1 MTESELNRYR
11 KVVKARD
18 GSVVVLRPMVPTDKG
33 GLVALFRELP
43 EDSRRLL
50 KHDVT
55 DEEVVASW
63 ADELDYTR
71 IFPLV
76 AQVGDE
82 IVADATLHRY
92 PGTSTRHVG
101 QIRIVTGVQIQGKGL
116 GAIILKELIELAE
129 KVGLEQLKAEIPIG
143 PEAARPALRSFENM
157 GFRQEAVFKDY
168 FKSATGA
175 YHDVAVLFL
184 VLKEQ
189 WKEF

>member
-1 MTESELNRYR
+1 MVESELNRYR
-11 KVVKARD
+11 KVVKAKD
-18 GSVVVLRPMVPTDKG
+18 GSVVVLRPMVVTDRD
-33 GLVALFRELP
+33 GLVALFRQLP

-55 DEEVVASW
+55 DESLVASW
-63 ADELDYTR
+63 ADELDYSR
-71 IFPLV
+71 VFPLV

-101 QIRIVTGVQIQGKGL
+101 QIRIVTGPSIQGKGL
-116 GAIILKELIELAE
+116 GTIILKELVDLAE
-129 KVGLEQLKAEIPIG
+129 KLGLEQLKAEIPLG
-143 PEAARPALRSFENM
+143 PDAARPALRSFERM

-168 FKSATGA
+168 FKSAEGG

-184 VLKEQ
+184 VVKEH